1 MKKAERPKHV
11 SKADWDA
18 VDSPPLTA
26 KQLKSM
32 RPAAVAAPKIVASYR
47 RARGRPPLETTKVP
61 LSIRVSP
68 DVIAYFKA
76 KGPGWQTRI
85 DRALQAFVEASR

>member
-1 MKKAERPKHV
+1 MKKVKRPKHIT
-11 SKADWDA
+11 KADWDS
-18 VDSPPLTA
+18 VDSPPLTE
-26 KQLKSM
+26 KQLKNM
-32 RPAAVAAPKIVASYR
+32 RPAAVAAPKIVAAYR
-47 RARGRPPLETTKVP
+47 RSRGRPPLETTKVP

-85 DRALQAFVEASR
+85 DRALLAFVEASR